1 VRQMAKKKA
10 KVQKP
15 KAKKVIEHRFRADK
29 VELKEKEGWRRVKG
43 AINPK
48 YPVTHMEDLVLMEK
62 NV

>member
-1 VRQMAKKKA
+1 MAKKKA

-15 KAKKVIEHRFRADK
+15 KANKMVQHLFRADK

-48 YPVTHMEDLVLMEK
+48 HPVTHSEDLVLMEK